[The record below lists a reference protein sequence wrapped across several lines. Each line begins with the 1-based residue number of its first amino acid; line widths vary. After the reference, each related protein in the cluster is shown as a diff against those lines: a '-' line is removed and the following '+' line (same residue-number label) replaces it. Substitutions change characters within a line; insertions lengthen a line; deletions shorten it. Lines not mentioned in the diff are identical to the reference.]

1 MQQIDPNEL
10 DFEPFIDEKCSLDLI
25 ESAFHLMEDYLT
37 ENPNSYTEPDF
48 HETMFDEIRDL
59 FYIQFSQRGDES
71 GRDAYNYLILEELD
85 DILEEAFELFC
96 IQKNIEP
103 NPESVEYDADLIEE
117 KINLI
122 RAKPQ
127 PAQRTKEWYEF
138 RHTIISASSASK
150 AFGSQSMVNQLI
162 YEKCQPLRLV
172 DNDTKYA
179 VNVDT
184 SLHWGQKYEPLS
196 VLIYEYL
203 YNTKVEDFGCI
214 RHDIYDFI
222 GASPDG
228 INVDPDSDRYGRMLE
243 IKNVVSREITGIP
256 KPEYYVQMQL
266 QMEVC
271 DLEECDFLETKFVEY
286 PNYAAY
292 LDDANPVAPLSASLP
307 VASLSASLMKGFI
320 IYFHMINEQK
330 PFYIYKPI
338 EIQGQ
343 EDEEQWEQETMDKY
357 SDDPNLT
364 WIKNCYWKLEVMSC
378 VLVARNKQ
386 WFNDSIGQLEKVWRI
401 IEQERITGCEHRAP
415 KKRANKQTV
424 IGSVSGCLLTIKK
437 LP

>member
-1 MQQIDPNEL
+1 MLQIDPNEL

-37 ENPNSYTEPDF
+37 ENPSACTEPDF

-59 FYIQFSQRGDES
+59 FYIQMDT
-71 GRDAYNYLILEELD
+71 DAYNYLILEELD

-96 IQKNIEP
+96 IQKNIERD
-103 NPESVEYDADLIEE
+103 PESNTIDYDADLIEH
-117 KINLI
+117 KINLL

-127 PAQRTKEWYEF
+127 PEQRTKAWYEF
-138 RHTIISASSASK
+138 RHTLISASSASK
-150 AFGSQSMVNQLI
+150 AFGSESMVNQLI
-162 YEKCQPLRLV
+162 YEKCQPLRQV
-172 DNDTKYA
+172 DDNVKYN

-196 VLIYEYL
+196 VLIYEHL

-214 RHDIYDFI
+214 RHDTYDFI

-228 INVDPDSDRYGRMLE
+228 INVDPESDRYGRMLE

-256 KPEYYVQMQL
+256 KQEYYVQTQL

-271 DLEECDFLETKFVEY
+271 DLDECDFLETKFVEY
-286 PNYAAY
+286 PNQEAY
-292 LDDANPVAPLSASLP
+292 LSDTSPLS
-307 VASLSASLMKGFI
+307 VRKGFM
-320 IYFHMINEQK
+320 IYFHMIKEQK
-330 PFYIYKPI
+330 PKYIYKPLSVI
-338 EIQGQ
+338 GK
-343 EDEEQWEQETMDKY
+343 EDEEQWEQETLNKY
-357 SDDPNLT
+357 SGDPNLT
-364 WIKNCYWKLEVMSC
+364 WIKNCYWKLETMSC
-378 VLVARNKQ
+378 VLIPRNKQ

-415 KKRANKQTV
+415 KKRANKQSFAGT
-424 IGSVSGCLLTIKK
+424 GCLLTIKK

>member
-10 DFEPFIDEKCSLDLI
+10 EFEPFINEKCSLDLI

-37 ENPNSYTEPDF
+37 ENPTAYTEPDF
-48 HETMFDEIRDL
+48 HETMFDEIRDI
-59 FYIQFSQRGDES
+59 FYIQLKSDS
-71 GRDAYNYLILEELD
+71 DYDDLILDELD

-96 IQKNIEP
+96 IQKNIER
-103 NPESVEYDADLIEE
+103 NPVSNTIEYDADLIED
-117 KINLI
+117 KINLL
-122 RAKPQ
+122 REKPQ
-127 PAQRTKEWYEF
+127 PDQRTKEWYEF
-138 RHTIISASSASK
+138 RHTLISASSASK
-150 AFGSQSMVNQLI
+150 AFGSESMVNQLI

-172 DNDTKYA
+172 DDDANTKFT

-196 VLIYEYL
+196 VMIYEYL

-214 RHDIYDFI
+214 RHDVYDFI

-228 INVDPDSDRYGRMLE
+228 INVDPESDRYGRMLE

-271 DLEECDFLETKFVEY
+271 DLDECDFLETKFVEY
-286 PNYAAY
+286 PDYAEY
-292 LDDANPVAPLSASLP
+292 LDDSKP
-307 VASLSASLMKGFI
+307 VASFSTSVSGPLSVSASLMKGFI

-338 EIQGQ
+338 DIQGQ
-343 EDEEQWEQETMDKY
+343 EEEEQWEQETMDKY
-357 SDDPNLT
+357 ADDPNLT

-415 KKRANKQTV
+415 KKRANKPSL
-424 IGSVSGCLLTIKK
+424 IGASTGCLLTIKK

>member
-10 DFEPFIDEKCSLDLI
+10 DFEPFINEKCSLDLI

-37 ENPNSYTEPDF
+37 ENPSACTEPDF

-59 FYIQFSQRGDES
+59 FYIQFSPDT
-71 GRDAYNYLILEELD
+71 DIHNDLILEELD
-85 DILEEAFELFC
+85 NILEEAFELFC
-96 IQKNIEP
+96 IQKNIER
-103 NPESVEYDADLIEE
+103 NPESNTIEYDSDMIEH
-117 KINLI
+117 KINLL

-127 PAQRTKEWYEF
+127 PEQRTKAWYEF
-138 RHTIISASSASK
+138 RHTLISASSASK
-150 AFGSQSMVNQLI
+150 AFGSESMVNQLI
-162 YEKCQPLRLV
+162 YEKCQPLRLADDDV
-172 DNDTKYA
+172 NTKFT

-196 VLIYEYL
+196 VMIYEHL

-214 RHDIYDFI
+214 RHDTYDFI

-228 INVDPDSDRYGRMLE
+228 INVDPESDRYGRMLE

-271 DLEECDFLETKFVEY
+271 DLDECDFLETKFVEY

-292 LDDANPVAPLSASLP
+292 LDDASPDTTTLSAPLFH
-307 VASLSASLMKGFI
+307 GFI

-338 EIQGQ
+338 DIVGKE
-343 EDEEQWEQETMDKY
+343 EEEQWELETTEKY
-357 SDDPNLT
+357 SGDQNLT
-364 WIKNCYWKLEVMSC
+364 WIKNCYWKLDVMSC
-378 VLVARNKQ
+378 VLVPRNKQ
-386 WFNDSIGQLEKVWRI
+386 WFNDSIGQLEKVWTI
-401 IEQERITGCEHRAP
+401 IEEERITGCEHRAP
-415 KKRANKQTV
+415 KKRANKQSF
-424 IGSVSGCLLTIKK
+424 IGTGSGCLLTIKK

>member
-10 DFEPFIDEKCSLDLI
+10 DFEPFINEKCSLDLI

-37 ENPNSYTEPDF
+37 ENPSAYTEPDF
-48 HETMFDEIRDL
+48 HETMFDEIRDI
-59 FYIQFSQRGDES
+59 FYIQFSQKDDN
-71 GRDAYNYLILEELD
+71 DAYILDELD

-103 NPESVEYDADLIEE
+103 NPESNTIEYDADMIEE
-117 KINLI
+117 KINLL

-127 PAQRTKEWYEF
+127 PEQRTKAWYEF
-138 RHTIISASSASK
+138 RHTLISASSASK
-150 AFGSQSMVNQLI
+150 AFGSESMVNQLI
-162 YEKCQPLRLV
+162 YEKCQPLRQAA
-172 DNDTKYA
+172 DDANIKFT

-196 VLIYEYL
+196 VLIYEHL

-228 INVDPDSDRYGRMLE
+228 INVDPESDRYGRMLE

-256 KPEYYVQMQL
+256 KTEYYVQMQL

-271 DLEECDFLETKFVEY
+271 DLDECDFLETKFVEY
-286 PNYAAY
+286 PDYAAY
-292 LDDANPVAPLSASLP
+292 LADVNPLPLAPLLR
-307 VASLSASLMKGFI
+307 GFI

-330 PFYIYKPI
+330 PKYIYKPI
-338 EIQGQ
+338 HIQGQ
-343 EDEEQWEQETMDKY
+343 EQEEEWEQETLDKY
-357 SDDPNLT
+357 SGDPNLT

-378 VLVARNKQ
+378 ILVARNKQ

-401 IEQERITGCEHRAP
+401 IEEERITGCEHRAP
-415 KKRANKQTV
+415 KKRANKQTELN
-424 IGSVSGCLLTIKK
+424 GGSGCLLTIKK